1 MERWS
6 YMIHLFGWAGPII
19 LLQWL
24 IAGKVFRRN
33 ELAITVPTLLA
44 GTFFSAADFFAIKSE
59 LWAFDPDKILGI
71 KVGVIPIEEI
81 LFFYVISLLIAQTYL
96 MLLPSYLRR

>member
-6 YMIHLFGWAGPII
+6 YMIHLFGWAGPVI

-24 IAGKVFRRN
+24 IAWKIFRRN

-44 GTFFSAADFFAIKSE
+44 GTYFSAADYFAVRSR
-59 LWAFDPDKILGI
+59 LWSFDPAKILGV
-71 KVGVIPIEEI
+71 KLGGIPIEEI
-81 LFFYVISLLIAQTYL
+81 LFFYVISLIVAQTFV
-96 MLLPSYLRR
+96 MLLPKHLRK